1 MINTSSGKT
10 VLVTGGAGFIGS
22 HLVDRLVDLGY
33 KVRILE
39 NLSTGNVA
47 NIKSHLDSSQVN
59 FVRGDIRDKSL
70 VQACLQGVDVVVHLA
85 AIVSVPFS
93 VANPKLTFD
102 VNVNGTNSLLDMC
115 EALGVGKFVFAS
127 SCAVYGDPKYL
138 PVNEDSQTVPLS
150 PYAKSKLVG
159 EHHCLER
166 KGLKSVVLRFF
177 NVYGCRQ
184 GLSEYSGV
192 ITRFLDCI
200 RHRAPLVVFDDGLQ
214 TRDFVNVADI
224 VDAILASFENVAAE
238 GNVINVGS
246 GKATSINE
254 LATTLL
260 KMSGADL
267 EILYKPPRAGDVRH
281 SYADISKAEKILDFE
296 PKVPLQEGLQ
306 VLLKEMSLFAVSRW
320 CYA

>member
-1 MINTSSGKT
+1 MINTPSGKT

-33 KVRILE
+33 NVRILD
-39 NLSTGNVA
+39 NLSTGSVD
-47 NIKSHLDSSQVN
+47 NIKLHLNSSQVD

-70 VQACLQGVDVVVHLA
+70 VQGCLRDIDVVVHLA

-93 VANPKLTFD
+93 VSNPDLTFD
-102 VNVNGTNSLLDMC
+102 VNVKGTDVLLDLC
-115 EALGVGKFVFAS
+115 EKLSVDKFVFAS

-214 TRDFVNVADI
+214 TRDFVNVADV

-267 EILYKPPRAGDVRH
+267 DT
-281 SYADISKAEKILDFE
+281 S
-296 PKVPLQEGLQ
+296 LQELVMLGIVMLIF
-306 VLLKEMSLFAVSRW
+306 LRLKRF
-320 CYA
+320 